1 MKAACDHYKDQKLH
15 IHWKQLKYLMPIKR
29 DIKNNSFFTFFIKIL
44 LNNGNTD
51 NHWFGK
57 SVTKLVDA
65 ESFQKIKYIQ
75 EGHDKKND
83 SSDMEIIEK
92 GTLEKAL
99 NVKKKTPDEKNPWK
113 TINEVIDDDYFDE

>member
-1 MKAACDHYKDQKLH
+1 M
-15 IHWKQLKYLMPIKR
+15 
-29 DIKNNSFFTFFIKIL
+29 
-44 LNNGNTD
+44 
-51 NHWFGK
+51 
-57 SVTKLVDA
+57 TKLVDA